1 MKIHMDNPKLIPRK
15 MSWAWAY
22 NWGSLSCRWA
32 RETPPQSGPWQRD
45 TTTVRT
51 LAERPVLLRERL
63 VPPLLLLC
71 QWKRNVP
78 KINPDISHQQG
89 VRCQRPQR
97 DTSHRGRSLYLLM
110 DGFIYGWIS
119 LLTYLLFFNLL
130 TFLFF
135 SYFLFCLFPLICVPR
150 SCCSGNHTESSISE
164 CFISSCLSPPDSHA
178 LYIQWCCR
186 CSCVSRSRP
195 SNTFTHTGAKRFTRM
210 STGTSR

>member
-1 MKIHMDNPKLIPRK
+1 
-15 MSWAWAY
+15 MSKRNTTTVRTLA
-22 NWGSLSCRWA
+22 
-32 RETPPQSGPWQRD
+32 ED

-135 SYFLFCLFPLICVPR
+135 SYFLFCLFPLICVSR

-164 CFISSCLSPPDSHA
+164 CFISSCLSPPPPTHMHSTSSGVAGVAVSQGAGPATHSHI
-178 LYIQWCCR
+178 LVLR
-186 CSCVSRSRP
+186 GS
-195 SNTFTHTGAKRFTRM
+195 HE
-210 STGTSR
+210 